1 MGLESFI
8 VECLSARGISTAK
21 DLLETSPLALMV
33 YLDLSLADAN
43 KIISHVSSKIAFAR
57 NSTAL
62 ELLRARSQQNLYLR
76 TGLKELDTAMRGGLN
91 IGTISEICGPP
102 GRRNMNTILIVAV
115 RTKSQIFAFSWN
127 IFDGSRPTYS
137 MLFSQLILKYEIMIL
152 AFSSDLNNIL
162 SLLIV
167 HDIIS
172 NILLSCTLTD
182 LFKVYRFLVQH

>member
-1 MGLESFI
+1 MSSRRLDRMGLESFI

-62 ELLRARSQQNLYLR
+62 ELLRARSEQNLYLR
-76 TGLKELDTAMRGGLN
+76 TGIKELDTAMRGGLN

-102 GRRNMNTILIVAV
+102 GRTIINTTPPLSV
-115 RTKSQIFAFSWN
+115 RGVDLPCFS
-127 IFDGSRPTYS
+127 IDYS
-137 MLFSQLILKYEIMIL
+137 M
-152 AFSSDLNNIL
+152 
-162 SLLIV
+162 
-167 HDIIS
+167 
-172 NILLSCTLTD
+172 
-182 LFKVYRFLVQH
+182 RQHLYTS